1 MSDEAAVLLAKRELV
16 MANRI
21 LAREGVIDDYGHVS
35 VRHPVDPSRFFL
47 SRSRSPELVDL
58 DDIMEFH
65 LDGSPVEPATRQMY
79 SERVIHGAIF
89 SARPDVNA
97 VTHHHARAVLP
108 FTNTPTPL
116 KPIFH
121 MGSVI
126 GPTIPVWESRDEFGD
141 TNMLVD
147 TLEKGHSLARALA
160 DNSCALLRGHGAVC
174 VGASLKAACFVSI
187 YLKENAQLVLDT
199 LPLGQPTYLSDEE
212 TRMTAEM
219 LLSPRIIQRFWD
231 YRLAR
236 AGFKGL

>member
-1 MSDEAAVLLAKRELV
+1 MSAEADILLAKRELV
-16 MANRI
+16 IANRI
-21 LAREGVIDDYGHVS
+21 LAREDVIDDYGHVS

-47 SRSRSPELVDL
+47 S
-58 DDIMEFH
+58 
-65 LDGSPVEPATRQMY
+65 QMY
-79 SERVIHGAIF
+79 SERVIHGTIF
-89 SARPDVNA
+89 SARPDVHA

-126 GPTIPVWESRDEFGD
+126 GSTIPLWESRDSFGD

-147 TLEKGHSLARALA
+147 TLEKGHSLAQALGG
-160 DNSCALLRGHGAVC
+160 NSCALLRGHGAVC

-199 LPLGQPTYLSDEE
+199 LPLGPPIYLSDEE